1 MELRR
6 TAFILIAILAAIPVS
21 AQDFP
26 SRAGH
31 LHAVQVA
38 GPFAF
43 PWCVAWLPDGT
54 PLVTERDGKLDVIR
68 NGRSLS
74 VAGVPTV
81 AVGGQ
86 GGLFD
91 VLVLPLSEGRQDIL
105 LSYAWEDTEGKS
117 LRVARATLAGSD
129 SAGWRL
135 EGLKP
140 IFDLLPRSPGPI
152 QFGGRLALLAD
163 ETLLIATGDRG
174 PMNRAQLP
182 GDDAGKIHH
191 IRLDGTIPKDNPFV
205 GQPGW
210 RPTIWTLGHRNIE
223 GLWVDPVSNS
233 VWASEHGPQG
243 GDEINI
249 ILRGRNYGWPVIT
262 YGVNYGTGTKIG
274 EGTAKPG
281 MEQPVLYWKPSIAP
295 SGLTY
300 YNGDRYPGW
309 KGSFISGALAG
320 RGISRFRIG
329 TDASVPQTAPDR
341 ATIPPGAPAILY
353 EEEFLPSGDLG
364 RIRDVRTGPDG
375 YLYLT
380 TDSPHGALY
389 RLESVS

>member
-1 MELRR
+1 MS
-6 TAFILIAILAAIPVS
+6 ILMRVLVLGVVTVASTP

-26 SRAGH
+26 SRVGA

-38 GPFAF
+38 GPFSF

-54 PLVTERDGKLDVIR
+54 PLVTERDGKLDIVR
-68 NGRSLS
+68 GERLLP
-74 VAGVPTV
+74 VAGVPVV
-81 AVGGQ
+81 ATGGQ

-91 VLVLPLSEGRQDIL
+91 VLVLPPSGGRQDVL
-105 LSYAWEDTEGKS
+105 LSYAWEANDGRS
-117 LRVARATLAGSD
+117 LRVSRATLTGSD
-129 SAGWRL
+129 AAGWHL
-135 EGLKP
+135 DGLKP

-152 QFGGRLALLAD
+152 QYGGRLALLPD
-163 ETLLIATGDRG
+163 GTLLIGTGDRG
-174 PMNRAQLP
+174 PMNRAQDP
-182 GDDAGKIHH
+182 ADGAGKIHR
-191 IRLDGTIPKDNPFV
+191 IRLDGTVPADNPFV
-205 GQPGW
+205 GKNGWQPS
-210 RPTIWTLGHRNIE
+210 IWTLGHRNIE
-223 GLWVDPVSNS
+223 GLWVDKTGA
-233 VWASEHGPQG
+233 VWATEHGPQG
-243 GDEINI
+243 GDEVNI
-249 ILRGRNYGWPVIT
+249 IVPGRNYGWPVIT

-295 SGLTY
+295 SGFTF

-320 RGISRFRIG
+320 KGISRFRIG
-329 TDASVPQTAPDR
+329 TDAQAPRTAPDR

-364 RIRDVRTGPDG
+364 RIRDVRQGPDG

-380 TDSPHGALY
+380 TDSPRGGLY
-389 RLESVS
+389 RLEPAK